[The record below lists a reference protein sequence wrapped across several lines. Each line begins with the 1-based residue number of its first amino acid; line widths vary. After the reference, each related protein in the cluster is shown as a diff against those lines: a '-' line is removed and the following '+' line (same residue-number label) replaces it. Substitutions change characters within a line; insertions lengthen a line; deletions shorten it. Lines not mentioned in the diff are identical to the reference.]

1 MTDNSSL
8 TVYVIDD
15 DRAVLGA
22 LTFLLTAE
30 GYAVRAHQSARTF
43 LETIRQDD
51 SGCVVTD
58 MRMPRNATASNSLA
72 AMEERLISMPV
83 IVITAHGDIPLAVAA
98 MKLGAV
104 DFFQKPFDGE
114 LCSHQF
120 ARRWRGGTANVGSG
134 AETQTIRVSFAT
146 LSKREKEVL
155 ASLIDGQQNKTIA
168 HALGISARTV
178 EVHRANLMGKMRAT
192 SLAELVKK
200 GLSCRT
206 QGGSKPSHD
215 PGVLSPL
222 TASHRVPNV
231 GF

>member
-1 MTDNSSL
+1 
-8 TVYVIDD
+8 
-15 DRAVLGA
+15 
-22 LTFLLTAE
+22 
-30 GYAVRAHQSARTF
+30 
-43 LETIRQDD
+43 
-51 SGCVVTD
+51 
-58 MRMPRNATASNSLA
+58 
-72 AMEERLISMPV
+72 
-83 IVITAHGDIPLAVAA
+83 DIPLAIAA
-98 MKLGAV
+98 MKMGAV
-104 DFFQKPFDGE
+104 DFFQKPYDLDLLLASIRAALAWGDRE
-114 LCSHQF
+114 
-120 ARRWRGGTANVGSG
+120 RRSG
-134 AETQTIRVSFAT
+134 AETQMARVRFAT